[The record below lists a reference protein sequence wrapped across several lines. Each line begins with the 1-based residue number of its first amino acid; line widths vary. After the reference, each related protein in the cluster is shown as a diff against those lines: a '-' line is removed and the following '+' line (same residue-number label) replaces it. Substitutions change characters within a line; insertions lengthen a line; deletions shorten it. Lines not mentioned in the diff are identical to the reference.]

1 MKLSWR
7 WFGIR
12 IQTKFLA
19 HSFPRYLFL
28 NSDVDDVH
36 EMMDDIQEQ
45 TELADEISRA
55 ISEPA
60 GFGMD
65 VDEVRNRFALFHSN
79 TWIIRRVVH
88 QRSLLFYGY
97 LCAKAKW
104 YESCLWLATWLGKM
118 VVSFP
123 LRLPAVYC
131 KKIVFFFYEIN
142 PLLTKTVWS
151 RWLDIGLVHF

>member
-1 MKLSWR
+1 MSWL
-7 WFGIR
+7 WFGIL

-19 HSFPRYLFL
+19 YFFPGDLHL

-65 VDEVRNRFALFHSN
+65 VDEVRNLFTLFHP
-79 TWIIRRVVH
+79 
-88 QRSLLFYGY
+88 SLHILGGLYISILSF
-97 LCAKAKW
+97 
-104 YESCLWLATWLGKM
+104 LWLA
-118 VVSFP
+118 
-123 LRLPAVYC
+123 LR
-131 KKIVFFFYEIN
+131 
-142 PLLTKTVWS
+142 
-151 RWLDIGLVHF
+151 